1 MNPSLVT
8 LLLFLSLKFLARAAM
23 AAIPTGNVCLGTTNY
38 TSNSQYE
45 QNLNQLL
52 QSLQANVPVSGGFN
66 STTLGTSP
74 DQVFGLGLCRGDVKT
89 TECTKCISNST
100 SEILRLCPGS
110 KEAIAWYDTCI
121 VRYSDSNFF
130 GTVDG
135 YRGGL
140 LNTQNVSD
148 VTSFREALGTLMR
161 DLSSTAP
168 YNPLMYAS
176 GQAVY
181 ADFFTFYGLV
191 QCTRD
196 LDAPQ
201 CEVCLEN
208 LIQKIPSCCS
218 DKLGGQ
224 IISGS
229 CFLRFEDSRFFTP
242 STTTAQPPSP
252 PSSKVGDNGGISTA
266 LIVTISVVVVCG
278 AMAIAICMYCFLCR
292 TGKGKGSVGRKKS
305 HMSLLFKSRKSLN
318 TKNGHEEEGCTIV
331 QGEEKFSLLFYLDTI
346 IHATSNFCDENK
358 LGEGG
363 FGPVYKGKLYDGR
376 EIAVKRLCR
385 SSSQGVEE
393 FKNEV
398 ILIAKLQHRN
408 LVRLLGCCLEKGEN
422 LLVYEYMPNKSLD
435 TFLFDLERCK
445 LLDWAKRFNIIV
457 GIARGLL
464 YLHEDSR
471 LRIIH
476 RDLKASNIL
485 LDSDLNPKISDFGT
499 ARLFEGDET
508 QVNTSKV
515 IGTYGYMSP
524 EYIMQGQISVK
535 SDVYSFGVLLLEIV
549 SGKKNNAPEL
559 FQQGQGLV
567 EYVWRLWCE
576 GRPIELMDP
585 SLGETCPRNQVL
597 RCIHI
602 GLLCVQVDAAERPTI
617 SSVVVML
624 NSDTSSLPLPMS
636 PHFLY
641 GNGDVTETFIFKWY
655 QQN

>member
-1 MNPSLVT
+1 MNTCPTRAWTHSYLVWT
-8 LLLFLSLKFLARAAM
+8 PHQLFLLHY
-23 AAIPTGNVCLGTTNY
+23 CY
-38 TSNSQYE
+38 
-45 QNLNQLL
+45 
-52 QSLQANVPVSGGFN
+52 
-66 STTLGTSP
+66 
-74 DQVFGLGLCRGDVKT
+74 
-89 TECTKCISNST
+89 
-100 SEILRLCPGS
+100 
-110 KEAIAWYDTCI
+110 
-121 VRYSDSNFF
+121 
-130 GTVDG
+130 
-135 YRGGL
+135 
-140 LNTQNVSD
+140 LNTFV
-148 VTSFREALGTLMR
+148 
-161 DLSSTAP
+161 
-168 YNPLMYAS
+168 
-176 GQAVY
+176 
-181 ADFFTFYGLV
+181 
-191 QCTRD
+191 
-196 LDAPQ
+196 
-201 CEVCLEN
+201 
-208 LIQKIPSCCS
+208 
-218 DKLGGQ
+218 
-224 IISGS
+224 
-229 CFLRFEDSRFFTP
+229 
-242 STTTAQPPSP
+242 
-252 PSSKVGDNGGISTA
+252 
-266 LIVTISVVVVCG
+266 
-278 AMAIAICMYCFLCR
+278 
-292 TGKGKGSVGRKKS
+292 
-305 HMSLLFKSRKSLN
+305 LN
-318 TKNGHEEEGCTIV
+318 
-331 QGEEKFSLLFYLDTI
+331 
-346 IHATSNFCDENK
+346 
-358 LGEGG
+358 
-363 FGPVYKGKLYDGR
+363 
-376 EIAVKRLCR
+376 
-385 SSSQGVEE
+385 
-393 FKNEV
+393 
-398 ILIAKLQHRN
+398 
-408 LVRLLGCCLEKGEN
+408 
-422 LLVYEYMPNKSLD
+422 
-435 TFLFDLERCK
+435 LERCK